1 MGNDKY
7 IGDGVY
13 LSHDGYQ
20 LWLAANHHENKVVAI
35 EPQVFIN
42 LIAAGMKMFA
52 EIYVD
57 EEIEKMR
64 EEIEKRIRKQGVIG
78 S

>member
-35 EPQVFIN
+35 DPQVFTN
-42 LIAAGMKMFA
+42 LIKAGMKMFA
-52 EIYVD
+52 EIYAD
-57 EEIEKMR
+57 EEIERMK
-64 EEIEKRIRKQGVIG
+64 EEIKKGIRKQRVVG